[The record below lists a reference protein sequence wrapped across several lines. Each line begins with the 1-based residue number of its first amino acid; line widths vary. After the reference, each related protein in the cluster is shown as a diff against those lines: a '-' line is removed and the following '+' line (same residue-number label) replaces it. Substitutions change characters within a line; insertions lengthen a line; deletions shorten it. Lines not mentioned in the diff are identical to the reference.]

1 MSSCLSDCGN
11 HADISHVHM
20 SAHTLPRKPCFPYDG
35 KLDADAQATTHRP
48 GRIVFLFAGTGNCV
62 QFPFQSVPI
71 DSLAWLGKDLYASCD
86 CCTVESFWKQ
96 ARVGGTLF

>member
-48 GRIVFLFAGTGNCV
+48 GRIVFFSQVQETASSFPSSLF
-62 QFPFQSVPI
+62 P
-71 DSLAWLGKDLYASCD
+71 
-86 CCTVESFWKQ
+86 
-96 ARVGGTLF
+96 